1 MRRSKIIIIA
11 EAGVNHNGNINNA
24 IKMVDLASLAGAD
37 YIKFQ
42 TFNPSEVTTSDLGLA
57 DYQKKNF
64 KVKNHYQLLDE
75 LKIFPND
82 FKKIIKRF
90 KKKKIKF
97 LSSPFDIKS
106 IKLLNKLKLK
116 ILKIPSGEINNI
128 PYLRY
133 AGSLKKEII
142 LSTGMS
148 NISEVKTAVKTL
160 IESGTRKKDI
170 SMFKYS
176 LDYASDLYL
185 LRNIVKKLKE
195 KNYTHSPNN
204 VVRIIKNDKKLLR
217 ISKFNHLAYLKNK
230 NY

>member
-82 FKKIIKRF
+82 LPK
-90 KKKKIKF
+90 
-97 LSSPFDIKS
+97 
-106 IKLLNKLKLK
+106 
-116 ILKIPSGEINNI
+116 
-128 PYLRY
+128 
-133 AGSLKKEII
+133 
-142 LSTGMS
+142 
-148 NISEVKTAVKTL
+148 
-160 IESGTRKKDI
+160 
-170 SMFKYS
+170 
-176 LDYASDLYL
+176 
-185 LRNIVKKLKE
+185 
-195 KNYTHSPNN
+195 
-204 VVRIIKNDKKLLR
+204 
-217 ISKFNHLAYLKNK
+217 
-230 NY
+230 